1 MRLDGRVGAILVAG
15 CINKVEVMS
24 KKPSMDTASW
34 LKQLSNV
41 QLPVLS
47 GVMKDINAVTQNSE
61 SCASQLSELILRD
74 ASLTSKVLRI
84 ANSAYHNPN
93 AENEITTI
101 SRAVVQ
107 LGFQG
112 IKAISLSVMLVESLL
127 KQDNKTRMLEW
138 MGRGFHTAVQ
148 AENLI
153 NKVGGEESEEVF
165 ITALMMHVGD
175 MAFWSTKGEHA
186 EELNRRLEAGEASNP
201 ELEEA
206 ILGTTIKS
214 ISQGLAEEWC
224 LGPDVEEVLSPGHK
238 PSMRAQA
245 VLLGEKIS
253 LAAEK
258 GWDSTEFGD
267 VLVDAS
273 LFTGMGLQD
282 IRQMIMDGADK
293 AAVVAVNFGANKV
306 CQYIPS
312 TVEDKKPEP
321 EDVSIQGDP
330 QLQLDVL
337 REMGEMVEKGV
348 GLNTLFQMAVEGIH
362 RGIGFERVS
371 LCLIDPRVTKMEAKY
386 VLGDAD
392 HWRDDLKFPVKSEQD
407 NLFAYCLH
415 RRQSVWMRRKHITGL
430 EHLVN
435 KKMQNN
441 IDVDN
446 CVVSGIFAGNRP
458 IGVLLADRGNKG
470 KEITQEQNE
479 SFCHFTQQINMS
491 LAMLATKRG

>member
-1 MRLDGRVGAILVAG
+1 
-15 CINKVEVMS
+15 
-24 KKPSMDTASW
+24 MDTASW
-34 LKQLSNV
+34 LKQLSTV

-47 GVMKDINAVTQNSE
+47 EVMKEINAVTQKGDS
-61 SCASQLSELILRD
+61 SAAQLSELILRD
-74 ASLTSKVLRI
+74 AALTSKVLRI
-84 ANSAYHNPN
+84 ANSVYHNRA

-127 KQDNKTRMLEW
+127 KKDNKTRMLEW
-138 MGRGFHTAVQ
+138 MARGFHTAVQ
-148 AENLI
+148 AESLI
-153 NKVGGEESEEVF
+153 GKVSSEGSEEVF

-175 MAFWSTKGEHA
+175 MVFWSTKSEYA
-186 EELNRRLEAGEASNP
+186 EELNRRLGDGEASNP
-201 ELEEA
+201 ELEQS
-206 ILGTTIKS
+206 ILGTTIKD
-214 ISQGLAEEWC
+214 ISLGLSKEWC
-224 LGPDVEEVLSPGHK
+224 LGPDVDEVLSPGHK

-258 GWDSTEFGD
+258 GWDSPEFSD
-267 VLVDAS
+267 ALVEMS
-273 LFTGMGLQD
+273 LFSGIGLQD
-282 IRQMIMDGADK
+282 ARQIIMDRADR
-293 AAVVAVNFGANKV
+293 AATVAANFGAKKV

-312 TVEDKKPEP
+312 TIKTAVSAPPPEP
-321 EDVSIQGDP
+321 VSFSGDP
-330 QLQLDVL
+330 QIQLDVL

-348 GLNTLFQMAVEGIH
+348 GLNTLFQIAVKGIH
-362 RGIGFERVS
+362 LGIGFERVA
-371 LCLIDPRVTKMEAKY
+371 LCLVDPKATKMEAKY

-392 HWRDDLKFPVKSEQD
+392 QWRDDLKFAVKGEQD

-415 RRQSVWMRRKHITGL
+415 GRQSVWMRRKYVTGL

-446 CVVSGIFAGNRP
+446 CVVSGIFAGNRS
-458 IGVLLADRGNKG
+458 IGVLVADRGRKG
-470 KEITQEQNE
+470 DAITQEMNE
-479 SFCHFTQQINMS
+479 SFCHFSQQINMS
-491 LAMLATKRG
+491 LTILASKRV